1 MRRTFFI
8 LVPLVASLLVA
19 PTATAAVTKTVS
31 IKRTAFAPSTVSIVA
46 GDSIRWR
53 NDDTRNHQVVS
64 TTGAFASPVL
74 RPGRT
79 FTFRFDVAGTYRYR
93 DALNPTVTG
102 TIRVAGP
109 PPAVTLATSQ
119 PQISYGTVVTLS
131 GQINSKK
138 AGENVQLSHQPYGQ
152 ASEILLATVITGVD
166 GTFAYNVSPKIL
178 TTYRAKWKTASSL
191 VVSTAVA
198 PSISFGRLNGFV
210 TRVFAGRSMA
220 RKQVQLQRRSSF
232 GQWVTI
238 KRVSLDL
245 SSRARFRAL
254 LPCGA
259 NRLRIAMSVNQAG
272 AGYLGA
278 FSREIT
284 YRRAC

>member
-1 MRRTFFI
+1 MRRV
-8 LVPLVASLLVA
+8 LLLVVPLVLSLFLVA
-19 PTATAAVTKTVS
+19 PATAATKLVS
-31 IKRTAFAPSTVSIVA
+31 IKRNSFSPATVGIVA

-64 TTGAFASPVL
+64 ATGAFASPVL
-74 RPGRT
+74 RPGRSY
-79 FTFRFDVAGTYRYR
+79 TFRFDVAGTYRYR
-93 DALNPTVTG
+93 DALNPSATG

-109 PPAVTLATSQ
+109 PPAVALSVSQ
-119 PQISYGTVVTLS
+119 PQIAFGAKVALT
-131 GQINSKK
+131 GQVNNGA
-138 AGENVQLSHQPYGQ
+138 AGENVQLTYQPYGQ
-152 ASEILLATVITGVD
+152 ASEVVLATVITGAG
-166 GTFAYNVSPKIL
+166 GTFSYAVSPKIL
-178 TTYRAKWKTASSL
+178 TTYRARWKTAASL
-191 VVSTAVA
+191 QISTAVA
-198 PSISFGRLNGFV
+198 PAISFGRLNGFV
-210 TRVFAGRSMA
+210 TRVYAGRSMA
-220 RKQVQLQRRSSF
+220 RKQVQLQRLSRF

-245 SSRARFRAL
+245 NSRARFRAL

-278 FSREIT
+278 FSRELT